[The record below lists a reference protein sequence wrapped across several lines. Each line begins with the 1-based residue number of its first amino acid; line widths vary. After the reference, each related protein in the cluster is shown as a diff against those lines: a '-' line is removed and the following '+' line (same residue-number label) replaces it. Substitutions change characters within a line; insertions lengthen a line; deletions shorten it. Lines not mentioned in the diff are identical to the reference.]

1 MPGNHLQAR
10 EYQRVY
16 PLLWLWLKQCQKN
29 HVFQLFVCYSQNLK
43 MVSLEPVEHHSKIYI
58 HTIYIYKCVYIYIYT
73 LVSVL
78 LQNSP
83 QKKYVS
89 VWDGARRRWQ
99 LLAGAGGEPHLEY
112 LTLRLRCIGHVTS
125 KIMVICI
132 YVHIYIVQYVSRVY
146 VVVRYVYTV
155 CMYNY
160 LYIYIWKFI
169 TFFLGGGNRT

>member
-58 HTIYIYKCVYIYIYT
+58 HTIYIYINVYIYT

-83 QKKYVS
+83 QKKICVS
-89 VWDGARRRWQ
+89 VRRGKTTVTA
-99 LLAGAGGEPHLEY
+99 AGRGG
-112 LTLRLRCIGHVTS
+112 
-125 KIMVICI
+125 
-132 YVHIYIVQYVSRVY
+132 
-146 VVVRYVYTV
+146 
-155 CMYNY
+155 
-160 LYIYIWKFI
+160 W
-169 TFFLGGGNRT
+169 